1 MGKKYYQNY
10 NYQTEDYNKNI
21 RDNDGDIYGYH
32 RPSYTPYYKPW
43 SWNTWGTSYKEDIL
57 EKLMIADHSNYFT
70 PTKADLRFNVRSN
83 AIVEVQELCRFF
95 YYKMIEE
102 TDYIDKDYKA
112 ANETTEEYQKKI
124 QVFKTLWNTDI
135 PGWTP
140 KDKALYVYQNL
151 LSDNRKGN
159 SKIKD
164 LRKESIELIKMSN
177 DEYSDPILN
186 DIFDNLYNPLGLEKV
201 KLLNRI
207 SLLKNLGSKFK
218 IEKEI
223 DKRPCVNS
231 KYHDLV
237 MLKEYSQIY
246 NVELYQRLLPNF
258 KHKLLLKDV
267 LIKTPIDNKELK
279 QKIIIAVD
287 YSGSMLEQFKQE
299 WVVSIIMDRLKYVY
313 KEECEIFF
321 TFYEEYLLYN
331 IEYIHNKESA
341 LKFIKNFSTRP
352 SGRNTNIGN
361 VIRQLDEK
369 INTGYLAG
377 IDLKGEKPEILI
389 IADGQDNPGTITNY
403 KTNILTI
410 VQYNEKMKNFALSTG
425 GLYANIDLNNKL
437 KIIEK

>member
-1 MGKKYYQNY
+1 MGKRYYQNY
-10 NYQTEDYNKNI
+10 DYQTENYNKHI
-21 RDNDGDIYGYH
+21 KDNDENIHTYH
-32 RPSYTPYYKPW
+32 RPSYTPYYKSW

-70 PTKADLRFNVRSN
+70 PTQADLRFNVRSD

-112 ANETTEEYQKKI
+112 ANETTQEYQQKVE
-124 QVFKTLWNTDI
+124 VFKTLWNTDI

-151 LSDNRKGN
+151 LNNPGKYK

-186 DIFDNLYNPLGLEKV
+186 DIFDNLYNPLNLEKV

-223 DKRPCVNS
+223 DKKPCINS

-258 KHKLLLKDV
+258 KHKLLLKDLLV
-267 LIKTPIDNKELK
+267 KTPMDKTELK

-287 YSGSMLEQFKQE
+287 YSGSMSEIFKQE

-321 TFYEEYLLYN
+321 TFYEEHLLYD
-331 IEYIHNKESA
+331 IRYINNKESA
-341 LKFIKNFSTRP
+341 LQFIKNFSTRP
-352 SGRNTNIGN
+352 SGGGTSISN
-361 VIRQLDEK
+361 VIRELHEK
-369 INTGYLAG
+369 IRTGFLAG
-377 IDLKGEKPEILI
+377 IDLKGEKPEILV
-389 IADGQDNPGTITNY
+389 IADGQDNPGSITNY

-410 VQYNEKMKNFALSTG
+410 VQHNTRMENFALSTG
-425 GLYANIDLNNKL
+425 GMYANIDLNNKL